1 MEAAMIVY
9 AHAYDMFDAGTT
21 WSRHSRASEVAQV
34 VLQQRDTVA
43 TLVQRVRTAARS
55 ERSIYTLII
64 NAHGE
69 IDAAGR
75 SIGSVSLSDITSLD
89 AGTALQMAPLAPYF
103 SAPCNGVE
111 LHSCEVLA
119 SPLGWNL
126 CRVLARELRVNVYA
140 SNAPQRGVSP
150 WYSSTPADER
160 GRFEGVVMRFA
171 PDGTYSNAVPELRAR
186 DLISAS

>member
-1 MEAAMIVY
+1 MIVY

-21 WSRHSRASEVAQV
+21 WTRHSRAGDVAQV
-34 VLQQRDTVA
+34 ILEQRDTIA
-43 TLVQRVRTAARS
+43 TLVQRVRTAVRS

-69 IDAAGR
+69 INPAGR
-75 SIGSVSLSDITSLD
+75 SIGSVSISDTTSLD

-103 SAPCNGVE
+103 SSPCNGVE

-150 WYSSTPADER
+150 WYSSTPSDER